1 MLHLPQ
7 RVSVPC
13 KRLDKPASARWG
25 CTANRTAGSCCPRQL
40 PARPPP
46 AHSLDLPACAFV
58 GCLHVPQLGTQV
70 CSCAGMLPPPVAR
83 SAGVPPGT
91 TVAPSNPFLPARPAA
106 LQDDTNDPALNHT
119 TAPFYLVD
127 PPFEGI
133 SWQTGALVSKPV
145 ADRLEGLGGQLLET
159 AEALVPEGGCLWVA
173 GPHPGRGRH
182 APGGVGELHA
192 LAAALRRVARAC
204 SSGTRAPAG
213 ACMGSAVR
221 RADER
226 GFCWGLSVSAGAL
239 VPSRLEGGSTCSCTA
254 AHFLHSL

>member
-1 MLHLPQ
+1 MRGHAPSALSKE
-7 RVSVPC
+7 RGS
-13 KRLDKPASARWG
+13 PAWNHRRA
-25 CTANRTAGSCCPRQL
+25 
-40 PARPPP
+40 
-46 AHSLDLPACAFV
+46 
-58 GCLHVPQLGTQV
+58 
-70 CSCAGMLPPPVAR
+70 
-83 SAGVPPGT
+83 
-91 TVAPSNPFLPARPAA
+91 SNPFLPARPAA
-106 LQDDTNDPALNHT
+106 LQDDTNDPALNQT
-119 TAPFYLVD
+119 TAPFYLVN

-173 GPHPGRGRH
+173 GLHPGRGRH

-192 LAAALRRVARAC
+192 LAAALRRIARAC

-239 VPSRLEGGSTCSCTA
+239 VPSRLAGGSMCSCTA
-254 AHFLHSL
+254 AHFLQSL